1 VILRFANDPPAML
14 QPVEAKMTATDRALV
29 VIALA
34 VLAAA
39 ASLVVDYIIQDP
51 ALVALRLN

>member
-1 VILRFANDPPAML
+1 ML